1 MYACKKNDKF
11 VYTNHKTV
19 IIRSFENPEE
29 CQVFTQHKAN
39 ATVAAFS
46 PNGEWV
52 ASGDQHG
59 TVLVWG
65 VKNGNVKLEYPASSM
80 PVADLAWDSE
90 GKRICAVGDGTN
102 SYGKFFTWDS
112 GNACGTVEGHIKRAI
127 ACAVNNK
134 RPFRAVTA
142 GEDNAI
148 VAYNGAPFKKS
159 HILKDHE
166 RFPNKLQFHP
176 SGDHMVSIGSDGKI
190 FVFDGKELTKT
201 REISDEKGHAG
212 AIYSFCFN
220 DDGSKFVTCGS
231 DKTCKIW
238 NFESGTVEGTYTI
251 GTDVDDQQMCVLW
264 HKNWIVSIS
273 LSGALNYLDPS
284 NIGTITRTIH
294 GHMGNSNGSIATDTA
309 NKVFYTADDNG
320 KICAWQN
327 GLATWFAGKGHG
339 KGIRDLSVNCDGT
352 AVASVGLDDTLR
364 FNETKSNELSTNGIG
379 LGGAPTCVACGKK
392 SADLAVVGIAQ
403 NKITVV
409 SGGSATNTAVNYKPL
424 CVDISPCDTKVIVGG
439 DDKQVHLY
447 SLSGGELKE
456 EHVVKTHMHHVFSVR
471 FWAIRCVCVGP

>member
-1 MYACKKNDKF
+1 
-11 VYTNHKTV
+11 
-19 IIRSFENPEE
+19 
-29 CQVFTQHKAN
+29 
-39 ATVAAFS
+39 
-46 PNGEWV
+46 
-52 ASGDQHG
+52 
-59 TVLVWG
+59 
-65 VKNGNVKLEYPASSM
+65 
-80 PVADLAWDSE
+80 
-90 GKRICAVGDGTN
+90 
-102 SYGKFFTWDS
+102 
-112 GNACGTVEGHIKRAI
+112 
-127 ACAVNNK
+127 
-134 RPFRAVTA
+134 
-142 GEDNAI
+142 
-148 VAYNGAPFKKS
+148 
-159 HILKDHE
+159 
-166 RFPNKLQFHP
+166 
-176 SGDHMVSIGSDGKI
+176 
-190 FVFDGKELTKT
+190 
-201 REISDEKGHAG
+201 
-212 AIYSFCFN
+212 
-220 DDGSKFVTCGS
+220 
-231 DKTCKIW
+231 
-238 NFESGTVEGTYTI
+238 VEGTYTI

-327 GLATWFAGKGHG
+327 GLATWFTGKGHG

-471 FWAIRCVCVGP
+471 FSPCGTRYSSSSGDKTVLVHDATSHAQLNSSSWEFHKMMVNDHAWSPDGSRIASISNDLNCFIWTDTEKFSTKKLKLAGIHSVSGSSVGWLDNNTLITKGGDGIIKTFTV